1 MDGKAFV
8 APLRALSYVV
18 LAVMAV
24 ALAYAGYIALANWS
38 GIAV

>member
-8 APLRALSYVV
+8 APLRILSYVT
-18 LAVMAV
+18 V
-24 ALAYAGYIALANWS
+24 AAIAAALLYAGYIVVANWS